1 MKTEAVR
8 GHLDGLLLAAL
19 EDGPLHG
26 YAIITAVQERSG
38 GVLELRTGTVYPAL
52 NRLERLGL
60 LAGDWQSV
68 GERRRRCYA
77 LTGAGR
83 RTLADERTGWRQFT
97 AAIGAVLD
105 PSTPTGNTPAAGGPA
120 SLGPARHRP
129 AT

>member
-8 GHLDGLLLAAL
+8 GHLDGLLLAVL
-19 EDGPLHG
+19 EPGPLHG

-38 GVLELRTGTVYPAL
+38 GALELRTGTVYPAL

-60 LAGDWQSV
+60 LESDWQSV
-68 GERRRRCYA
+68 GERRRRCYT
-77 LTGAGR
+77 LTDAGR
-83 RTLADERTGWRQFT
+83 RTLADERTAWQEFT

-105 PSTPTGNTPAAGGPA
+105 APSRTGTRTSAGSAPV
-120 SLGPARHRP
+120 RTRP